1 MTVESF
7 KGLRLVR
14 SVIAL
19 KSRASFSANERP
31 KQNQWHFVRLRV
43 RIFFGALRKLQV
55 IAACWEFLLVDRA
68 VRTCRL
74 VEELLW
80 YL

>member
-19 KSRASFSANERP
+19 KCRASFSANERP
-31 KQNQWHFVRLRV
+31 KQNQSHFARLT
-43 RIFFGALRKLQV
+43 FFGALRKLQV

-68 VRTCRL
+68 VRPCRL